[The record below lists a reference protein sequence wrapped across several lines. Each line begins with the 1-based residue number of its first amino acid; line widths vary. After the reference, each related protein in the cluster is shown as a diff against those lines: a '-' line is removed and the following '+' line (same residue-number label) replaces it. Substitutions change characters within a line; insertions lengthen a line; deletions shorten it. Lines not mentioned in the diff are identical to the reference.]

1 MQRLIYPLILTI
13 TLVSLGCASRPEGP
27 AEKIGRGV
35 DQILEG
41 GLEMQDRYGDA
52 EGLAKEEADPRF
64 RNRAP
69 KEDPRHNLNSD
80 EWWKERERNLGSR

>member
-1 MQRLIYPLILTI
+1 MQRLVYPLFFTL

-41 GLEMQDRYGDA
+41 GLEMQDRYGGA
-52 EGLAKEEADPRF
+52 EGVAKEDTDQKSRY
-64 RNRAP
+64 RAP
-69 KEDPRHNLNSD
+69 KDDPRHNLHSD
-80 EWWKERERNLGSR
+80 EWWQERERNLGSR